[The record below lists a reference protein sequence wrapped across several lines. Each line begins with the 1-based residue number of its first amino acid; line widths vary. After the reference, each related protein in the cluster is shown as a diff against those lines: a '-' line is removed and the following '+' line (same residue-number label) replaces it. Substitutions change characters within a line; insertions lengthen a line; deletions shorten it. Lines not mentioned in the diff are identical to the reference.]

1 MNPTSF
7 NLGKLRH
14 DLRTPINQIIGYCEL
29 LIEDDELPMS
39 YKNDLEKVKA
49 GGWQLLA
56 TLNNYLSD
64 QNFARLEIDAFRLQE
79 DLRTPVDHII
89 GFTEILMEIAEE
101 ESRLETHKDLQ
112 RIHQAAAQWLQMM
125 ESHLLPFLG

>member
-39 YKNDLEKVKA
+39 YKK
-49 GGWQLLA
+49 
-56 TLNNYLSD
+56 
-64 QNFARLEIDAFRLQE
+64 
-79 DLRTPVDHII
+79 
-89 GFTEILMEIAEE
+89 
-101 ESRLETHKDLQ
+101 
-112 RIHQAAAQWLQMM
+112 
-125 ESHLLPFLG
+125 